1 MKIIH
6 CADLHLN
13 SKLAGL
19 SHNKAIARR
28 QELTDTFRSL
38 AAQAAENKIDAVVI
52 AGDLFDDRFASART
66 KNEVADIL
74 AGCGSVHFYLLAGNH
89 DGGFDEAFV
98 KRLPPNAHI
107 FAKNGV
113 TRFDLNEVS
122 FFGAEGESLS
132 PALLES
138 IEMEPSRFNV
148 LVTHADLAA
157 KSSYGGLDLRLL
169 RDKPVDYVALGHI
182 HRPYLTRAGRGHAAY
197 SGCLECRGFDEP
209 GEHGFYLL
217 KTHLAADDPNRII
230 FVPFT
235 RRVCYEIN
243 LDVSDAGSRTELVEK
258 LKSAL
263 SGVRSDDMLSLTL
276 TGEAAEGLDAETAL
290 TPFLESN
297 FYAVRIKNK
306 TKIKIEPDKYADD
319 VSLKAEFVRTA
330 MQAGLYDETL
340 RDVLK
345 YGFNALMNEEIDL
358 L

>member
-1 MKIIH
+1 M
-6 CADLHLN
+6 
-13 SKLAGL
+13 
-19 SHNKAIARR
+19 
-28 QELTDTFRSL
+28 
-38 AAQAAENKIDAVVI
+38 
-52 AGDLFDDRFASART
+52 
-66 KNEVADIL
+66 
-74 AGCGSVHFYLLAGNH
+74 
-89 DGGFDEAFV
+89 
-98 KRLPPNAHI
+98 
-107 FAKNGV
+107 
-113 TRFDLNEVS
+113 
-122 FFGAEGESLS
+122 
-132 PALLES
+132 
-138 IEMEPSRFNV
+138 

-330 MQAGLYDETL
+330 MQAGLDDETL

>member
-6 CADLHLN
+6 CADLHLD

-52 AGDLFDDRFASART
+52 AGDLFDDRFASVRT

-182 HRPYLTRAGRGHAAY
+182 HRPYLTRAGGRLWKNMPFM
-197 SGCLECRGFDEP
+197 SGGT
-209 GEHGFYLL
+209 G
-217 KTHLAADDPNRII
+217 
-230 FVPFT
+230 
-235 RRVCYEIN
+235 RRCWCWQRAPPP
-243 LDVSDAGSRTELVEK
+243 SGR
-258 LKSAL
+258 SAI
-263 SGVRSDDMLSLTL
+263 S
-276 TGEAAEGLDAETAL
+276 
-290 TPFLESN
+290 
-297 FYAVRIKNK
+297 
-306 TKIKIEPDKYADD
+306 
-319 VSLKAEFVRTA
+319 
-330 MQAGLYDETL
+330 
-340 RDVLK
+340 
-345 YGFNALMNEEIDL
+345 
-358 L
+358 

>member
-6 CADLHLN
+6 CADLHLD

-169 RDKPVDYVALGHI
+169 RDQARRLCCAGAHTPPLSDAGGTRARGLLGMSGMQ
-182 HRPYLTRAGRGHAAY
+182 RLRRAGRATDFI
-197 SGCLECRGFDEP
+197 C
-209 GEHGFYLL
+209 
-217 KTHLAADDPNRII
+217 
-230 FVPFT
+230 
-235 RRVCYEIN
+235 
-243 LDVSDAGSRTELVEK
+243 
-258 LKSAL
+258 
-263 SGVRSDDMLSLTL
+263 
-276 TGEAAEGLDAETAL
+276 
-290 TPFLESN
+290 
-297 FYAVRIKNK
+297 
-306 TKIKIEPDKYADD
+306 
-319 VSLKAEFVRTA
+319 
-330 MQAGLYDETL
+330 
-340 RDVLK
+340 
-345 YGFNALMNEEIDL
+345 
-358 L
+358 